1 MVTPRGREA
10 PDVIRH
16 ITDRLAAQDRP
27 TYQQLAEDCD
37 SRFGTDFCT
46 GESIRKF
53 AKRRKLRPR
62 VDLAG
67 AVQQE
72 RNVLVERAERRE
84 LSRLLTDRARVDII
98 ADALMAGIAQ
108 LPPLPPVNY
117 TPPPKGSYADEHAR
131 LMLSDAHTGYWLTEA
146 AVSGL
151 WRYDYNIFWGYVQ
164 LLAAKIKS
172 IMPRHNYRIPVLHID
187 FLGDIV
193 ENVILRAGQVWQVE
207 FAVREQC
214 LRAADAFVWF
224 IREMLTIF
232 ERVECKGLPGNHGR
246 VTQKKGDLPPSE
258 SFDLIAYDFIRFRLA
273 DEPRFAFEV
282 IPAER
287 HVEECFGWRILMSHG
302 DRIKSWA
309 GVPHYGI
316 DRHNTNLAGL
326 FDDLA
331 EGIDVIE
338 LGHFHQAMIVPFRT
352 WGTAFINGSFTGATE
367 FSINQLGRASQ
378 PAQWLYGIN
387 AERPVTWSYKL
398 TLAEPRA
405 RAG

>member
-1 MVTPRGREA
+1 MTTEGRET
-10 PDVIRH
+10 PEVIQY
-16 ITDRLAAQDRP
+16 ITDRLAAPDRP

-37 SRFGTDFCT
+37 ARFGTDFAT

-53 AKRRKLRPR
+53 AKRRKLRPQ
-62 VDLAG
+62 VDVVG
-67 AVQQE
+67 AVKAE
-72 RNVLVERAERRE
+72 RQAVIERAERRE
-84 LSRLLTDRARVDII
+84 LSRLLKERAMKEIV
-98 ADALMAGIAQ
+98 ADAIMAGIAK

-117 TPPPKGSYADEHAR
+117 DPLPSGGFAEEHAR
-131 LMLSDAHTGYWLTEA
+131 LIISDAHTGYWLTDE

-151 WRYDYNIFWGYVQ
+151 WRYNYDIFRGYVE

-193 ENVILRAGQVWQVE
+193 ENIIMRAGQVWHVE
-207 FAVREQC
+207 FAIREQC
-214 LRAADAFVWF
+214 LKAADAFVWF

-232 ERVECKGLPGNHGR
+232 GRVECIGVPGNHGR
-246 VTQKKGDLPPSE
+246 MSQKKGDLPPSE
-258 SFDLIAYDFIRFRLA
+258 SFDLIAYDFIRLRLA
-273 DEPRFAFEV
+273 NEPRFSFEV
-282 IPAER
+282 VAAER
-287 HVEECFGWRILMSHG
+287 HITDCFGWRILLSHG

-326 FDDLA
+326 FDDLS

-338 LGHFHQAMIVPFRT
+338 IGHFHQAMVLPFRT

-387 AERPVTWSYKL
+387 AERPVTWAYKL

-405 RAG
+405 KAG